1 MFFIHTQTQLS
12 KSVKSQNQAVECHA
26 ASHRGIVAASIL
38 CISAAAAGGGGS
50 EGDGSAGASS
60 WYCQKDAKVNSVA
73 QLCFGDEREQF
84 K

>member
-1 MFFIHTQTQLS
+1 M
-12 KSVKSQNQAVECHA
+12 
-26 ASHRGIVAASIL
+26 AASIL

-50 EGDGSAGASS
+50 EVDGSAGASS

-73 QLCFGDEREQF
+73 QLCFGDERVQF